1 LGYALGIKLA
11 LRERPVFMLI
21 GDGAIHYNPVP
32 SCLGLA
38 QEYGAPIVI
47 VLFNNQRYRSMERS
61 LLTYF
66 PSGAAKKTG
75 VHYGSSIEPIP
86 DYRLFAEAYGGFGV
100 RVDKP
105 EDIRPSIDQALVH
118 LREGRLAL
126 IDVRLSDYTPR

>member
-1 LGYALGIKLA
+1 MPGTGAGVWCA
-11 LRERPVFMLI
+11 HCHRPVQQPTVSI
-21 GDGAIHYNPVP
+21 
-32 SCLGLA
+32 
-38 QEYGAPIVI
+38 YGKKPLEV
-47 VLFNNQRYRSMERS
+47 FSER
-61 LLTYF
+61 
-66 PSGAAKKTG
+66 GGEKNG

-126 IDVRLSDYTPR
+126 IDVCLSDYTPR